1 MTDEES
7 SPGLPGSRRWWWI
20 GGAAA
25 LAIVVISAVGIAN
38 GWGSGAPTTEGDSHQ
53 NPTVSGSPSP
63 APSGSPSP
71 GESPTASP
79 EEEGDDVPPAVE
91 PRVTAPPVGLDQPAQ
106 PAEGVR
112 VSLASIIAISG
123 QASVPGEVEGPA
135 LQVTVDVANLSDDEA
150 LTDTMI
156 VNVYYGPERTPANIL
171 VRPRKDLP
179 LQIPAGETA
188 EGVYAFSV
196 PEAARGQVV
205 VEVDLSVDLPVV
217 LFEGAVA

>member
-7 SPGLPGSRRWWWI
+7 SQGLPRSRRWWWI

-25 LAIVVISAVGIAN
+25 LAIVVIIAVGIAN
-38 GWGSGAPTTEGDSHQ
+38 GWGTGAPETEEDGPS
-53 NPTVSGSPSP
+53 PTASGSASP

-71 GESPTASP
+71 AESATTPP
-79 EEEGDDVPPAVE
+79 EEEGEDAPPAAD

-112 VSLASIIAISG
+112 VSLASIVAISG

-135 LQVTVDVANLSDDEA
+135 LQITVDVANLSDSEA

-171 VRPRKDLP
+171 VRPRQDLP

-188 EGVYAFSV
+188 KGVYAFSV

-217 LFEGAVA
+217 LFEGAVS